1 MPGPV
6 PFEAPT
12 ALDFFAALVADDAS
26 LPLLEAAV
34 AVAQDEWPELDVQG
48 VLAQVDALAERLRRR
63 LPQDAAPL
71 QRLRLLNIYFFE
83 ELGFAGNVNDY
94 HDPHNSLLPAVLQTR
109 RGIPLTLALIY
120 MEFATQVGLR
130 AQGVS
135 FPGHFL
141 VKLRLPGGEVI
152 IDPFSGRSL
161 TREALEER
169 LAPLRNHERG
179 AGGAGGPGAADLP
192 LGLLLQPAAAR
203 QIIERLL
210 RNLKD
215 IYRNAHDLPR
225 LVAVLRRL
233 VVLLPADGAERRE
246 LALVL
251 AQLGRHQDAAAEL
264 AAYLRGRPEAEDVAT
279 LRAELARLRRTH

>member
-109 RGIPLTLALIY
+109 RGIPLTLALVY
-120 MEFATQVGLR
+120 MEFATQIGLR
-130 AQGVS
+130 AQGIS

-169 LAPLRNHERG
+169 LAPLRSHG
-179 AGGAGGPGAADLP
+179 QGPGDAGGAGELP
-192 LGLLLQPAAAR
+192 LGLLLQPAAGR
-203 QIIERLL
+203 EIIERLL

-215 IYRNAHDLPR
+215 IHYRARDLPR
-225 LVAVLRRL
+225 LAAVLRRL
-233 VVLLPADGAERRE
+233 VVLRPADFAERRE

-264 AAYLRGRPEAEDVAT
+264 AAYLRGSPEVADAAT

>member
-83 ELGFAGNVNDY
+83 ELGFAGNLNDY

-109 RGIPLTLALIY
+109 RGIPLTLALVY
-120 MEFATQVGLR
+120 MEFATQIGLR
-130 AQGVS
+130 AQGIS

-141 VKLRLPGGEVI
+141 VKLRLSGGEVI

-169 LAPLRNHERG
+169 LAPLRSHG
-179 AGGAGGPGAADLP
+179 QGPGDAGGAGDLP
-192 LGLLLQPAAAR
+192 LGLLLQPAAGR
-203 QIIERLL
+203 EIIERLL

-215 IYRNAHDLPR
+215 IHYRARDLPR
-225 LVAVLRRL
+225 LAAVLRRL
-233 VVLLPADGAERRE
+233 VVLRPADFAERRE

-264 AAYLRGRPEAEDVAT
+264 AAYLRGSPEVADAAT
-279 LRAELARLRRTH
+279 LSAELARLRRTH

>member
-109 RGIPLTLALIY
+109 RGIPLTLALVY
-120 MEFATQVGLR
+120 MEFATQIGLR
-130 AQGVS
+130 AQGIS

-169 LAPLRNHERG
+169 LAPLRGHG
-179 AGGAGGPGAADLP
+179 QGPGDAGGAGELP
-192 LGLLLQPAAAR
+192 LGLLLQPAAGR
-203 QIIERLL
+203 EIIERLL

-215 IYRNAHDLPR
+215 IYYRARDLPR
-225 LVAVLRRL
+225 LAAVLRRL
-233 VVLLPADGAERRE
+233 VVLRPADFAERRE

-264 AAYLRGRPEAEDVAT
+264 AAYLRGSPEVADAAT

>member
-109 RGIPLTLALIY
+109 RGIPLTLALVY
-120 MEFATQVGLR
+120 MEFATQIGLR
-130 AQGVS
+130 AQGIS

-169 LAPLRNHERG
+169 LAPLRSHG
-179 AGGAGGPGAADLP
+179 QGPGDAGGAGELP
-192 LGLLLQPAAAR
+192 LGLLLQPAAGR
-203 QIIERLL
+203 EIIERLL

-215 IYRNAHDLPR
+215 IYYRARDLPR
-225 LVAVLRRL
+225 LAAVLRRL
-233 VVLLPADGAERRE
+233 VVLRPADFAERRE

-264 AAYLRGRPEAEDVAT
+264 AAYLRGSPEVADAAT